1 MEDTL
6 RHPPGPACT
15 LCGSVAVAEV
25 AGNYLCAEH
34 AIEAMEPDAGPPAEE
49 TTTARM

>member
-1 MEDTL
+1 MEDIL

-15 LCGSVAVAEV
+15 SCGSVAVVEV

-34 AIEAMEPDAGPPAEE
+34 AIEAMDTATGPAVEE